1 MPYKIG
7 DKGVSRY
14 DAFRTEKGK
23 SMAIFF
29 LNNQY
34 IGEGEL
40 RDDAQLIIG
49 RVRGGGG
56 YGDQTTGEV
65 DISSNSWI
73 LYR

>member
-1 MPYKIG
+1 MFRNEK
-7 DKGVSRY
+7 DKPMV
-14 DAFRTEKGK
+14 
-23 SMAIFF
+23 IFF
-29 LNNQY
+29 INNQY

-40 RDDAQLIIG
+40 RDDVQLVIG

-65 DISSNSWI
+65 DISSNNWI